1 MDYALS
7 PLGVAI
13 CVSMSPLWSS
23 QCSTKGTTE
32 NREWECTGWNF
43 QQGVEIKRVFAF
55 DPVVLN
61 DIHCF
66 AYLKLRT
73 STILHIQV
81 RVNVQAYS
89 IWHHTPSLTGSEAST
104 RSMKF
109 SLRSCQL
116 VNGGKMTTPSK
127 QSRRSLF
134 VFILCLLVL
143 GTINIYKWR
152 IQMDSYLFLRN
163 LFGI

>member
-1 MDYALS
+1 MLYRL
-7 PLGVAI
+7 L
-13 CVSMSPLWSS
+13 VSHSPLWSS
-23 QCSTKGTTE
+23 QSVPQKGPQK
-32 NREWECTGWNF
+32 TGNESVQVGIF
-43 QQGVEIKRVFAF
+43 SRVSKLRGYVFAF

-61 DIHCF
+61 DIRCF

-73 STILHIQV
+73 PTILHI
-81 RVNVQAYS
+81 RVTVHAYS

-143 GTINIYKWR
+143 GTINERSKWTH
-152 IQMDSYLFLRN
+152 ILFLRN
-163 LFGI
+163 LFGS